1 MALSKDQAE
10 FYERTREI
18 TRRQIAD
25 LNAEMEEE
33 LRMVRER
40 IESLRAS
47 VDSAKQIYDVACKML
62 GVENDLEKDEEEEP
76 AD

>member
-1 MALSKDQAE
+1 MALSKDQGE
-10 FYERTREI
+10 FYQRTREI

-33 LRMVRER
+33 LRKVRER

-62 GVENDLEKDEEEEP
+62 GVENDLEKDEEEP